1 MAKVCVFVVFVVLH
15 VAEYGYIFTPDHWAC
30 CEQLRSKMKVLKTVS
45 IKLESNK
52 QVTISHVL
60 YFFGQLLYET
70 KLGLRIDKIMSNHYV
85 YAHEF
90 ALGFERNYWT
100 Q

>member
-1 MAKVCVFVVFVVLH
+1 MAKVCVFVVLYSYTLP
-15 VAEYGYIFTPDHWAC
+15 EYGYIFTPDHWVC
-30 CEQLRSKMKVLKTVS
+30 CEQLRSKTKVLKTMS
-45 IKLESNK
+45 IKLRVQQASYHK
-52 QVTISHVL
+52 PCLI
-60 YFFGQLLYET
+60 FFWQLLYET

-90 ALGFERNYWT
+90 ALGLERNYWT

>member
-1 MAKVCVFVVFVVLH
+1 
-15 VAEYGYIFTPDHWAC
+15 
-30 CEQLRSKMKVLKTVS
+30 MKVLKTVS

-52 QVTISHVL
+52 QVTISHAL
-60 YFFGQLLYET
+60 YFFWQLLYEI
-70 KLGLRIDKIMSNHYV
+70 KVGLRIDKIMSNRYV

>member
-1 MAKVCVFVVFVVLH
+1 
-15 VAEYGYIFTPDHWAC
+15 
-30 CEQLRSKMKVLKTVS
+30 MKVLKTVS

-60 YFFGQLLYET
+60 YFFWQLLYET
-70 KLGLRIDKIMSNHYV
+70 KLGLRIDRIMSNHYV

-90 ALGFERNYWT
+90 ALGFKRNYWT
-100 Q
+100 QEMTLSMCIYWGWKRCWMGHTNQ

>member
-1 MAKVCVFVVFVVLH
+1 MFN
-15 VAEYGYIFTPDHWAC
+15 
-30 CEQLRSKMKVLKTVS
+30 TVS

-60 YFFGQLLYET
+60 LFFGQLFYET
-70 KLGLRIDKIMSNHYV
+70 KSGLRIDRIMSNHYV

>member
-1 MAKVCVFVVFVVLH
+1 MPK
-15 VAEYGYIFTPDHWAC
+15 YGYIVTPDHWAW
-30 CEQLRSKMKVLKTVS
+30 CEQLRSKTKVLKIVS

-60 YFFGQLLYET
+60 YFFWQLLYET
-70 KLGLRIDKIMSNHYV
+70 KLDLTIDKTMSNHYV
-85 YAHEF
+85 YAYEF